1 MDDNAIDSTPAL
13 PVPPNEQMSGEA
25 DIAPLRINRTPT
37 GVQAKESHTEADLDD
52 PQLYF
57 NRELS
62 HLQFNIRVL
71 EQALDDAHPLL
82 NRLMFLLIF
91 SSNMDEFFEIRVAG
105 LKHQMALGDDTPA
118 ADGRLPKAVLAEISE
133 IAHQQIA
140 RQYEILNDTL
150 LPALEAQGLRF
161 RRRDQWTDE
170 QKAWGRDF
178 FDNEIM
184 PVISPI
190 GLDPSHPFPRLV
202 NKSLNFIVELEGKDA
217 FGRAGG
223 MAILPAPRSLPRL
236 IRLPDE
242 LCDGGD
248 NFVFLSSM
256 IHAHADALFPGMK
269 VLGCY
274 QFRLTRNADL
284 FVDPDEVDDLARA
297 LRAPQCADQAET
309 SAQ

>member
-170 QKAWGRDF
+170 QKPGCG
-178 FDNEIM
+178 
-184 PVISPI
+184 ISSI
-190 GLDPSHPFPRLV
+190 T
-202 NKSLNFIVELEGKDA
+202 KSC
-217 FGRAGG
+217 R
-223 MAILPAPRSLPRL
+223 
-236 IRLPDE
+236 
-242 LCDGGD
+242 
-248 NFVFLSSM
+248 
-256 IHAHADALFPGMK
+256 
-269 VLGCY
+269 
-274 QFRLTRNADL
+274 
-284 FVDPDEVDDLARA
+284 
-297 LRAPQCADQAET
+297 
-309 SAQ
+309 

>member
-1 MDDNAIDSTPAL
+1 MDEQATDSL
-13 PVPPNEQMSGEA
+13 PFSSTDQTSSDGDM
-25 DIAPLRINRTPT
+25 PLRINRTPT
-37 GVQAKESHTEADLDD
+37 GVQAREALPETDLDD
-52 PQLYF
+52 PLLYF

-105 LKHQMALGDDTPA
+105 LKHQIALGDDTTA
-118 ADGRLPKAVLAEISE
+118 ADGRLPKAVLAEISQL
-133 IAHQQIA
+133 AHAQID
-140 RQYEILNDTL
+140 RQYQILNDTL
-150 LPALEAQGLRF
+150 LPALETHGLRF

-170 QKAWGRDF
+170 QKAWVKTF

-190 GLDPSHPFPRLV
+190 GLDPSHPFPRLI

-236 IRLPDE
+236 MALPKE
-242 LCDGGD
+242 VCEEG
-248 NFVFLSSM
+248 FSEYVFLW
-256 IHAHADALFPGMK
+256 LFD
-269 VLGCY
+269 VGCGI
-274 QFRLTRNADL
+274 RPLSW
-284 FVDPDEVDDLARA
+284 ARIW
-297 LRAPQCADQAET
+297 P
-309 SAQ
+309 